1 MMVPPV
7 TSGGASQCTALDV
20 QCPALVFT
28 AMASHLP
35 SSKQASELALTASD
49 VSAFDHIHMPFFSQ
63 GVNMQAPGVKGLYKR
78 PSRFCLN
85 YP

>member
-7 TSGGASQCTALDV
+7 ASGGASQSRALDV
-20 QCPALVFT
+20 RGPALVFT
-28 AMASHLP
+28 ASHLP

-49 VSAFDHIHMPFFSQ
+49 VSLFDHIHMPFFSQ
-63 GVNMQAPGVKGLYKR
+63 RVNMQAPGVKGLYNG

>member
-7 TSGGASQCTALDV
+7 TSGGASQSTALSV
-20 QCPALVFT
+20 QGPALVFT
-28 AMASHLP
+28 FSHLP

-49 VSAFDHIHMPFFSQ
+49 ISAFDRIHMPFFSQ
-63 GVNMQAPGVKGLYKR
+63 GVNMQAPGVKGLYNG
-78 PSRFCLN
+78 PSGFCLN